1 MTDEVLILN
10 LKRQGKNYK
19 VETSIGEYRFS
30 EDTIIRFLILKD
42 KVFSKASF
50 EDIISVENTN
60 SLLNKTLNFLSYQQ
74 RSEGE
79 IRKYLAEKASG
90 EEIELI
96 ISKLESMGYLNDE
109 AFGENLLDYAQRT
122 GKGPRYLEERMQN
135 KGLSE
140 ELISKFV
147 RIYQEDEEEVLDL
160 VIEKH
165 LQKNKSF
172 PIKKQKQKLY
182 QKLLRDGFS
191 RELIA
196 QKLSRIEFF
205 DESDERLKRDFQR
218 LLIQYEN
225 LDDREKQKKIY
236 NRLLARGYAYD
247 DISSFFYNQE

>member
-79 IRKYLAEKASG
+79 IIKYLAEKASG

-147 RIYQEDEEEVLDL
+147 RIY
-160 VIEKH
+160 
-165 LQKNKSF
+165 
-172 PIKKQKQKLY
+172 
-182 QKLLRDGFS
+182 R
-191 RELIA
+191 R
-196 QKLSRIEFF
+196 
-205 DESDERLKRDFQR
+205 
-218 LLIQYEN
+218 
-225 LDDREKQKKIY
+225 
-236 NRLLARGYAYD
+236 
-247 DISSFFYNQE
+247 